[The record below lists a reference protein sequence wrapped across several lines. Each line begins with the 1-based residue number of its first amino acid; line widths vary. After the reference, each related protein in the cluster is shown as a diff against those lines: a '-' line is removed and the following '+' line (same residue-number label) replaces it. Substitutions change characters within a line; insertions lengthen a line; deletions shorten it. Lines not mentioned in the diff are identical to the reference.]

1 MASPRRPGTE
11 PWLRTQDRPNDPHTR
26 AANLS
31 DRGRSLSLV
40 TTTSSSDKLLTRIGG
55 LLRQAEST
63 ENEHEAAA
71 FLAAAQR
78 LATQSSIDL
87 AVARSHIA
95 NRERRPVPTQR
106 MIHIGEPGKKGLRTY
121 VQLFVVIAA
130 ANDVRCDITRTSTH
144 VFAYGFDTDIDTCEA
159 LYSSLVVQMVRACDT
174 YLKSGAYR
182 EDGAYRAVSDS
193 GWGRRRYERA
203 PVAPIT
209 ARLNFQLGFGDRVG
223 QRLATARREAEAEI
237 LQREAGEAA
246 QSTALALRNKEVE
259 LRDYYTSHSQ
269 ARGTWRGNRQQGSYA
284 EGARSAGDRAG
295 RRARLGNSPELGGA
309 RGQLEA

>member
-1 MASPRRPGTE
+1 M
-11 PWLRTQDRPNDPHTR
+11 
-26 AANLS
+26 S
-31 DRGRSLSLV
+31 DHGRSLCCV
-40 TTTSSSDKLLTRIGG
+40 TTTPTPDRLLTRIGG

-63 ENEHEAAA
+63 DNEHEAAA

-106 MIHIGEPGKKGLRTY
+106 MIHIGESGKKGLRTY

-130 ANDVRCDITRTSTH
+130 ANDVRCDVTRTSSH

-159 LYSSLVVQMVRACDT
+159 LYASLVVQMVRACDT

-182 EDGAYRAVSDS
+182 DEDAYRIVSE
-193 GWGRRRYERA
+193 GRRRRYERA

-209 ARLNFQLGFGDRVG
+209 ARLNFQLGFAERIG
-223 QRLATARREAEAEI
+223 QRLATARREAQAEI
-237 LQREAGEAA
+237 LQRDTVAGS

-259 LRDYYTSHSQ
+259 LRDYYSSQSQ
-269 ARGTWRGNRQQGSYA
+269 ARGTWRGNRMQGSYA
-284 EGARSAGDRAG
+284 EGARNAGDRAG
-295 RRARLGNSPELGGA
+295 KRARLGNSPELGGA
-309 RGQLEA
+309 RGRLEA

>member
-1 MASPRRPGTE
+1 M
-11 PWLRTQDRPNDPHTR
+11 
-26 AANLS
+26 
-31 DRGRSLSLV
+31 
-40 TTTSSSDKLLTRIGG
+40 TTTPTSDKLLTRIGG

-63 ENEHEAAA
+63 DNEHEAAA

-87 AVARSHIA
+87 AIARSHIA
-95 NRERRPVPTQR
+95 NRERRPVPIQR

-130 ANDVRCDITRTSTH
+130 ANDVRCDVARTSTH

-182 EDGAYRAVSDS
+182 DDGAYRPVSDRS

-209 ARLNFQLGFGDRVG
+209 ARLNFQLGFADRIG

-237 LQREAGEAA
+237 LQRDAGEASR
-246 QSTALALRNKEVE
+246 STALALRNKEVE
-259 LRDYYTSHSQ
+259 LRDYYSSHSQ
-269 ARGTWRGNRQQGSYA
+269 ARGTWRGNREQGSYS